1 MRYLFSVSQKTM
13 LGREGHPVQRIRE
26 LGRDGGMLDQG
37 DGGNLST
44 HAQGY
49 QTRIG
54 PMKAGLTA
62 FAIL

>member
-1 MRYLFSVSQKTM
+1 MSQKTV

-37 DGGNLST
+37 DGGNFT